1 MSAAFSPHLGGSD
14 EKTEY
19 TKDHEKVALGQQDVT
34 FDTHSVDKGEDIL
47 SMQDVDPALNAKMH
61 IVNNV
66 REFLCADG
74 SNATSST
81 N

>member
-1 MSAAFSPHLGGSD
+1 MSATSSPPLGAGN
-14 EKTEY
+14 EKIDY
-19 TKDHEKVALGQQDVT
+19 SKDHEKVALGQQDVT
-34 FDTHSVDKGEDIL
+34 YDTHSVDKGEDIL

-74 SNATSST
+74 SNATPNT